1 LKYFEAIKIL
11 FSRSKSF
18 ELFVD
23 NNKRKLIK
31 GFSFLPEHIRHDFEL
46 VYFDLFPDTT
56 RFPEKWED
64 VFAILFRD
72 DELEK
77 RRDIL
82 DSLWKI
88 NKGGQAWP
96 FLQSILQALD
106 SNIHVFENTPLRNPR
121 DSNIAYYCVNGNKG
135 MCNFNKY
142 AKNAVRTGDASFV
155 PVVLQNDVSGN
166 YSIPNNPIFWET
178 CFFVCKSVVRN
189 SRNEITYIERLR
201 INKKWQNYIEYM
213 ILKIKPVQ
221 SKAILF
227 VEWTE
232 D

>member
-1 LKYFEAIKIL
+1 LKYFEAIKAL
-11 FSRSKSF
+11 FSRSRAF
-18 ELFVD
+18 ELFVN

-31 GFSFLPEHIRHDFEL
+31 GFSFLPAHIRNDIEL

-64 VFAILFRD
+64 VFAVLFRD

-96 FLQSILQALD
+96 FLETILQSLD
-106 SNIHVFENTPLRNPR
+106 ENIKVIENIPLRNPR
-121 DSNIAYYCVNGNKG
+121 DSNVAYISVNFNKNMCNGNKRAINS
-135 MCNFNKY
+135 C
-142 AKNAVRTGDASFV
+142 RTGDSSFV
-155 PVVLQNDVSGN
+155 PVVLQNDVSGR
-166 YSIPNNPIFWET
+166 YAIPNDPAFWEM

-189 SRNEITYIERLR
+189 SRNEITYIERLQ

-213 ILKIKPVQ
+213 ILKIKPLQ
-221 SKAILF
+221 STAVIF
-227 VEWTE
+227 IEWTE